1 MQNRIEKKQHTM
13 KIKLKFN
20 VKLNTKIEM
29 KEMEIKTKVYQ

>member
-13 KIKLKFN
+13 KTKLKFN

>member
-1 MQNRIEKKQHTM
+1 MQSRIEKKQHTM

-20 VKLNTKIEM
+20 VKLNAKIEM